1 MRFYCGR
8 RQEDELVS
16 AQWILATLKYTYFP
30 LKQIMWTQ
38 RGSRGSWRRRE
49 EQQPSQPP
57 ASLLVEKNKT
67 FFSSYASAKL
77 LPISGAAAAC
87 FCTTKLAFELNV
99 SLRLSSYIL
108 ELSIT
113 KHLMQ
118 SSRGKCI
125 GQFCKTNWLFKRLRF
140 YVHILFFF
148 LHHLSTISILT
159 NFHFCLIFNL
169 DPFSILSNFQFV
181 QICPILSIKFCSFF
195 IFVHFSMLSNFSIC
209 SISSNLQ
216 TILPNFCPTFWFCPI
231 LSRAVHWNF
240 QSCFHYFFAFISQI
254 FNTFYEAIPFL
265 FHSNFQNGKCAAF
278 QLWTPVHFLVK
289 IRLFSHSTHKFWSK
303 IWLLKIDF

>member
-8 RQEDELVS
+8 RQEDELLS

-118 SSRGKCI
+118 SRRGKCI
-125 GQFCKTNWLFKRLRF
+125 GQFCKTNWLFKREHRLRF
-140 YVHILFFF
+140 YIFYSSSFTIYQFFNFDQFSF
-148 LHHLSTISILT
+148 LSNLQFRPIS
-159 NFHFCLIFNL
+159 HFV
-169 DPFSILSNFQFV
+169 PFSILSNF
-181 QICPILSIKFCSFF
+181 
-195 IFVHFSMLSNFSIC
+195 VHFSVLSIF
-209 SISSNLQ
+209 Q
-216 TILPNFCPTFWFCPI
+216 FCPFFNVVQLFNFVQLFNLCIQFRSTYKQFCPI
-231 LSRAVHWNF
+231 LSNF
-240 QSCFHYFFAFISQI
+240 FIL
-254 FNTFYEAIPFL
+254 FNLHFVSRGTFKVSIL
-265 FHSNFQNGKCAAF
+265 FQ
-278 QLWTPVHFLVK
+278 
-289 IRLFSHSTHKFWSK
+289 
-303 IWLLKIDF
+303 